1 MSRWFNQVR
10 HRLGYPYWSLSQWL
24 KRQVKGAVKAIDLFE
39 TVLAFEAKRRGF
51 DGVVC
56 GRLELLDWAA
66 LNKPS
71 FFTSRAT
78 GLVEEPAA
86 A

>member
-1 MSRWFNQVR
+1 MNRWFDQVR
-10 HRLGYPYWSLSQWL
+10 RRLGYPYWSPSQWL
-24 KRQVKGAVKAIDLFE
+24 KGAVKAIDLFE
-39 TVLAFEAKRRGF
+39 TALAFEAKRRGF

>member
-1 MSRWFNQVR
+1 M
-10 HRLGYPYWSLSQWL
+10 
-24 KRQVKGAVKAIDLFE
+24 KAIDLFE